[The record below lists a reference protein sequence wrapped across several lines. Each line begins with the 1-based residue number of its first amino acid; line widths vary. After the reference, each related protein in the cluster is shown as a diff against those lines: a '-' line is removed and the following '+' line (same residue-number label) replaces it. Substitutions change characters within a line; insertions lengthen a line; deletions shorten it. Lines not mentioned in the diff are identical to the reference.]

1 MKRGALL
8 AVLPLVFGSAA
19 VLTSDHAAT
28 SAPAG
33 GESTYVGTATVESTG
48 TASRSDGD
56 LWPSCWAGN
65 GNLYS
70 ANGDGKGFSLDGEFA
85 DIAVSEIKGE
95 PGSLTGT
102 TISRGDQVGSIW
114 SGAGYNRKP
123 TGMVCVGDT
132 MYLAVQDL
140 ALDFNDVPAATILK
154 SVDHGR
160 TWTWDRRKPMFSGH
174 AFTTIWFADFGQGGA
189 AAPDGYVYAYG
200 LDGNWRDSF
209 DDTVADPQSVFLAR
223 VPKQKVQDRGAWEF
237 FAGSNDRGKPEWSR
251 EVADRRPVLTDQR
264 RLYAQTYGTNASNL
278 SVISQGG
285 TTYLPQQKRYVY
297 TSWTEYTFE
306 FYESPTP
313 WGPWK
318 HFLSKDFGG
327 YPWSTSKY
335 GGYGV
340 TIPSKFVQPDGRTM
354 YLQANVCPCGGGG
367 IGTSVYN
374 FNLRKLV
381 LTPSTGTSATD
392 LPGDTNLAAPSTGAV
407 AISKSSKSGSLAL
420 LNDGATTGS
429 ESDFDDE
436 VKGASWWGYTWP
448 AKHKVNRVDFTSGA
462 VSAEGGYFTGR
473 PRVQV
478 KRDGSWVEVGAQA
491 VSPAYPGDVSAGANK
506 TYTLTF
512 PAVETDGVRVIGLPG
527 GTRSYTSAAEVA
539 VRYAVQ
545 LADGGFEAFGSGRPA
560 WLSEGP
566 AANGVDRGL
575 GFAHSGANNGWIR
588 TSGTGWSALT
598 QKVPVVP
605 GTRYTFG
612 SWINAS
618 AGLPAG
624 QGRFGVRLGA
634 DGSTVLGEKTFGPS
648 TGYVRHEVAVTI
660 PAGVYE
666 VTAYA
671 GFDGPGTD
679 TWIQVDDFT
688 VD

>member
-1 MKRGALL
+1 VKRGALL
-8 AVLPLVFGSAA
+8 AVLPLVLGSAA
-19 VLTSDHAAT
+19 VLTQS
-28 SAPAG
+28 SPG
-33 GESTYVGTATVESTG
+33 GSTPSGGASTYVGTTTVESKG
-48 TASRSDGD
+48 MPSASDGD

-65 GNLYS
+65 GNLYT
-70 ANGDGKGFSLDGEFA
+70 ANGDGKGFSLDTEFA
-85 DIAVSEIKGE
+85 DIAVSEVKGE
-95 PGSLTGT
+95 PGSLSGT
-102 TISRGDQVGSIW
+102 TIARGDQVGSIW
-114 SGAGYNRKP
+114 SGGGYNRKP

-154 SVDHGR
+154 STDHGR
-160 TWTWDRRKPMFSGH
+160 TWTWDKSKPMVADH
-174 AFTTIWFADFGQGGA
+174 VFTTIWFADYGKGGA

-209 DDTVADPQSVFLAR
+209 DDTVADPQSVYLAR
-223 VPKQKVQDRGAWEF
+223 VPKSKVQDRTAWEF
-237 FAGSNDRGKPEWSR
+237 FAGSNDRGKPSWSSKLD
-251 EVADRRPVLTDQR
+251 DRRPVLTDQR

-278 SVISQGG
+278 STISQGG
-285 TTYLPQQKRYVY
+285 VTYLAAQQRYVY

-306 FYESPTP
+306 FYEAPTP

-340 TIPSKFVQPDGRTM
+340 TIPSKFVQPDGKTM

-381 LTPSTGTSATD
+381 LTPGSDAPATE
-392 LPGDTNLAAPSTGAV
+392 LAQ
-407 AISKSSKSGSLAL
+407 
-420 LNDGATTGS
+420 
-429 ESDFDDE
+429 
-436 VKGASWWGYTWP
+436 
-448 AKHKVNRVDFTSGA
+448 
-462 VSAEGGYFTGR
+462 GGYFTGR

-478 KRDGSWVEVGAQA
+478 KVDGSWVEVGAQS
-491 VSPAYPGDVSAGANK
+491 VSPAYPGDASAGANT

-512 PAVETDGVRVIGLPG
+512 PTVETDGIRVIGLPG
-527 GTRSYTSAAEVA
+527 GTRSFTSVAEVA
-539 VRYAVQ
+539 VRYVAQ
-545 LADGGFEAFGSGRPA
+545 LADGGFEAFGSGKPA
-560 WLSEGP
+560 WIFEGT

-605 GTRYTFG
+605 GTTYKVG
-612 SWINAS
+612 SWVNAS

-624 QGRFGVRLGA
+624 QGRFGVRV
-634 DGSTVLGEKTFGPS
+634 GSQDLASKTFGAS
-648 TGYVRHEVAVTI
+648 TGYVHHEVTVTI
-660 PAGVYE
+660 PAGVHE
-666 VTAYA
+666 VTVYA
-671 GFDGPGTD
+671 GFNAPGTD
-679 TWIQVDDFT
+679 TWIQLDDFT
-688 VD
+688 ID

>member
-8 AVLPLVFGSAA
+8 AVLPLVLGSVAL
-19 VLTSDHAAT
+19 VLDS
-28 SAPAG
+28 SAPSSVVA
-33 GESTYVGTATVESTG
+33 SSNYIGTAQVESKG
-48 TASRSDGD
+48 TPSASDGD

-65 GNLYS
+65 DKLYT
-70 ANGDGKGFSLDGEFA
+70 ANGDGKGFSLDQDFS
-85 DIAVSEIKGE
+85 DIAVSEVSGS
-95 PGSLTGT
+95 PGNLTGA

-114 SGAGYNRKP
+114 SGGGYNRKP

-132 MYLAVQDL
+132 LYLAVQDL

-154 SVDHGR
+154 STDHGR
-160 TWTWDRRKPMFSGH
+160 TWTWDKRRPMFSGH
-174 AFTTIWFADFGQGGA
+174 VFTTIWFADFGKGGA
-189 AAPDGYVYAYG
+189 LAPDGYVYAYG

-223 VPKQKVQDRGAWEF
+223 VPKGKVQDRDAWKF
-237 FAGSNDRGKPEWSR
+237 STGSGWSSKI
-251 EVADRRPVLTDQR
+251 ADRKPVLSDQR

-285 TTYLPQQKRYVY
+285 VTYLEKQKRYVY

-306 FYESPTP
+306 FYEAPTP

-340 TIPSKFVQPDGRTM
+340 TIPSKFVQPDGKTM
-354 YLQANVCPCGGGG
+354 YVQANVCPCGGGG

-381 LTPSTGTSATD
+381 LTPSVPGSAGN
-392 LPGDTNLAAPSTGAV
+392 LPGDANLAAGAV
-407 AISKSSKSGSLAL
+407 AISKSSQSGSLAL
-420 LNDGATTGS
+420 MNDGALTGG
-429 ESDFDDE
+429 ETDFDDE

-448 AKHKVNRVDFTSGA
+448 ARQRVNRVEFTSGA

-478 KRDGSWVEVGAQA
+478 KVDGSWVEVAAQT
-491 VSPAYPGDVSAGANK
+491 VSPAYPGDASAGANK
-506 TYTLTF
+506 TYTITF
-512 PAVETDGVRVIGLPG
+512 PVQETDGVRVIGLPG
-527 GTRSYTSAAEVA
+527 GTRSYTSVSELA
-539 VRYAVQ
+539 VRYVAQ
-545 LADGGFEAFGSGRPA
+545 LADGGFEGTGGGKPA
-560 WLSEGP
+560 WLFEGT
-566 AANGVDRGL
+566 AATGVDRGL

-588 TSGTGWSALT
+588 CTCTGWSALYQT
-598 QKVPVVP
+598 VPVNP
-605 GTRYTFG
+605 GATYTFG
-612 SWINAS
+612 AWINAS
-618 AGLPAG
+618 AALPAD
-624 QGRFGVRLGA
+624 QGRFGVRLGTQ
-634 DGSTVLGEKTFGPS
+634 DLSSKTFGAS
-648 TGYVRHEVAVTI
+648 NGYVHHEVTVTV
-660 PAGVYE
+660 PAGVHE
-666 VTAYA
+666 LTVYA
-671 GFDGPGTD
+671 GFNAPNAD

-688 VD
+688 VS

>member
-1 MKRGALL
+1 MKRAALL
-8 AVLPLVFGSAA
+8 AVLPLAFGAVA
-19 VLTSDHAAT
+19 VLTSSGDST
-28 SAPAG
+28 SPLAG
-33 GESTYVGTATVESTG
+33 GESTYVGTATVETTG
-48 TASRSDGD
+48 QASPSDGD

-65 GNLYS
+65 GDLYS
-70 ANGDGKGFSLDGEFA
+70 ANGDGKGFSLDAEFS
-85 DIAVSEIKGE
+85 DIAVSEIKGQ
-95 PGSLTGT
+95 PGSLTGAT
-102 TISRGDQVGSIW
+102 VARGDQVGSIW

-160 TWTWDRRKPMFSGH
+160 TWTWDRRKPMFGDH
-174 AFTTIWFADFGQGGA
+174 VFTTIWFADFGKGGA

-223 VPKQKVQDRGAWEF
+223 VPKRQVQDRKAWEF

-251 EVADRRPVLTDQR
+251 KIADRRPVLTDQR
-264 RLYAQTYGTNASNL
+264 RLYQQTYGTNAGNL

-340 TIPSKFVQPDGRTM
+340 TIPSKFVQPDGKTM

-381 LTPSTGTSATD
+381 LTPAVGGPASD
-392 LPGDTNLAAPSTGAV
+392 LPGSANLAAAGAV
-407 AISKSSKSGSLAL
+407 AVSKSAQSGKLAL
-420 LNDGATTGS
+420 LNDGVLTGS
-429 ESDFDDE
+429 ETDFDDE

-462 VSAEGGYFTGR
+462 VSAEGGFFTGR

-478 KRDGSWVEVGAQA
+478 KRDGAWVEVGAQT

-527 GTRSYTSAAEVA
+527 GTRSYTSVAEVA

-545 LADGGFEAFGSGRPA
+545 VADGGFEGTGGGKPA
-560 WLSEGP
+560 WLFEGT

-588 TSGTGWSALT
+588 TSGTGFSALT
-598 QKVPVVP
+598 QKVPVQP
-605 GTRYTFG
+605 GSTYTFG

-624 QGRFGVRLGA
+624 AGKFGVRG
-634 DGSTVLGEKTFGPS
+634 LGETTFGAS
-648 TGYVRHEVAVTI
+648 TGYVHHEVTVKV
-660 PAGVYE
+660 PAGVHE
-666 VTAYA
+666 VTVYA
-671 GFDGPGTD
+671 GFDAPGTD
-679 TWIQVDDFT
+679 TFIQVDDFT
-688 VD
+688 VG

>member
-8 AVLPLVFGSAA
+8 AVLPLVFGTATLLTQSSSGLPSA
-19 VLTSDHAAT
+19 
-28 SAPAG
+28 
-33 GESTYVGTATVESTG
+33 STTPIGTAQVESKG
-48 TASRSDGD
+48 TPSKSDGD
-56 LWPSCWAGN
+56 LWPSCWSKNDKMYA
-65 GNLYS
+65 
-70 ANGDGKGFSLDGEFA
+70 ANGDGKGFSTDGPFA
-85 DIAVSEIKGE
+85 DVAVSEINGT
-95 PGSLTGT
+95 PGNLSGA
-102 TISRGDQVGSIW
+102 TIAKGDQLGQVW

-132 MYLAVQDL
+132 LYLAVQDL

-154 SVDHGR
+154 STDHGR
-160 TWTWDRRKPMFSGH
+160 TWTWDKAKPMFSNH
-174 AFTTIWFADFGQGGA
+174 EFTTIWFADFGRGGA
-189 AAPDGYVYAYG
+189 SAPDGYVYAYG

-223 VPKQKVQDRGAWEF
+223 VPRDAVQNRSAWKF
-237 FAGSNDRGKPEWSR
+237 YTGSGWSPKL
-251 EVADRRPVLTDQR
+251 ADRKPVLTDTR

-285 TTYLPQQKRYVY
+285 VTYLPAQKRYVY

-340 TIPSKFVQPDGRTM
+340 TIPSKFVQPDGKTM
-354 YLQANVCPCGGGG
+354 YIQANVCPCGGGG

-381 LTPSTGTSATD
+381 LTPSSDAPAAN
-392 LPGDTNLAAPSTGAV
+392 LPGPDNLAADGV
-407 AISKSSKSGSLAL
+407 AISKSSQSGSLAL
-420 LNDGATTGS
+420 MNDGARTGS

-436 VKGASWWGYTWP
+436 VKGASWWGYEWP
-448 AKHKVNRVDFTSGA
+448 ARHKINNVEFTSGA

-478 KRDGSWVEVGAQA
+478 RRDGSWVEVGSQT
-491 VSPAYPGDVSAGANK
+491 VSPAYPGDASAGANT
-506 TYTLTF
+506 TYTITF
-512 PAVETDGVRVIGLPG
+512 PTQEADGVRVIGLPG
-527 GTRSYTSAAEVA
+527 GTRSYTTVSELA
-539 VRYAVQ
+539 VRYVAQ
-545 LADGGFEAFGSGRPA
+545 LADGGFEGTGGGKPA
-560 WLSEGP
+560 WSFEGA

-588 TSGTGWSALT
+588 CTCTGFSDLY
-598 QKVPVVP
+598 QNVPVVP
-605 GTRYTFG
+605 GATYTFG

-618 AGLPAG
+618 ANLPAD
-624 QGRFGVRLGA
+624 QGRFGVRNGTTDLA
-634 DGSTVLGEKTFGPS
+634 STTFAAG
-648 TGYVRHEVAVTI
+648 TGYVHHEVTVKV
-660 PAGVYE
+660 PPGVHE
-666 VTAYA
+666 LTVYA
-671 GFDGPGTD
+671 GFDGPNKD

-688 VD
+688 VS

>member
-8 AVLPLVFGSAA
+8 AVLPLVFG
-19 VLTSDHAAT
+19 
-28 SAPAG
+28 
-33 GESTYVGTATVESTG
+33 TATLLTQSSASPSPTPSTTPIGTVQVESKG
-48 TASRSDGD
+48 TPSKSDGD

-65 GNLYS
+65 DKLYA
-70 ANGDGKGFSLDGEFA
+70 ANGDGKGFSTDGDFA
-85 DIAVSEIKGE
+85 DVAVSEINGT
-95 PGSLTGT
+95 PGNLSGA
-102 TISRGDQVGSIW
+102 TISKGDQVGQIW

-132 MYLAVQDL
+132 LYLAVQDL

-154 SVDHGR
+154 STDHGR
-160 TWTWDRRKPMFSGH
+160 TWTWDKSKPMFSNH
-174 AFTTIWFADFGQGGA
+174 EFTTIWFADFGRGGA
-189 AAPDGYVYAYG
+189 SAPDGYVYAYG

-223 VPKQKVQDRGAWEF
+223 VPRDEVQNRSAWKF
-237 FAGSNDRGKPEWSR
+237 YTGSGWSAKL
-251 EVADRRPVLTDQR
+251 ADRKPVLTDTR

-285 TTYLPQQKRYVY
+285 VTYLPAQKRYVY

-340 TIPSKFVQPDGRTM
+340 TIPSKFVQPDGKTM
-354 YLQANVCPCGGGG
+354 YIQANVCPCGGGG

-381 LTPSTGTSATD
+381 LTPSSDAPASN
-392 LPGDTNLAAPSTGAV
+392 LPGPDNLAADGV
-407 AISKSSKSGSLAL
+407 AISKSSQSGSLAL
-420 LNDGATTGS
+420 MNDGAKTGS

-436 VKGASWWGYTWP
+436 VKGASWWGYEW
-448 AKHKVNRVDFTSGA
+448 AARHKVNNVEFTSGA

-478 KRDGSWVEVGAQA
+478 RRDGQWVEVGSQT
-491 VSPAYPGDVSAGANK
+491 VSPAYPGDASAGANT
-506 TYTLTF
+506 TYTITF
-512 PAVETDGVRVIGLPG
+512 PTQETDGVRVIGLPG
-527 GTRSYTSAAEVA
+527 GTRSYTTVSELA
-539 VRYAVQ
+539 VRYVSQ
-545 LADGGFEAFGSGRPA
+545 VADGGFEGTGGGKPA
-560 WLSEGP
+560 WLFEGT

-575 GFAHSGANNGWIR
+575 GFAHSGASNGWIR
-588 TSGTGWSALT
+588 CTCTGFSDLY
-598 QKVPVVP
+598 QSVPVVP
-605 GTRYTFG
+605 GTTYTFG

-618 AGLPAG
+618 ANLPAD
-624 QGRFGVRLGA
+624 QGRFGVRNGTTDLA
-634 DGSTVLGEKTFGPS
+634 STTFGAG
-648 TGYVRHEVAVTI
+648 TGYVHHEVTVKVPPNVHELT
-660 PAGVYE
+660 V
-666 VTAYA
+666 YA
-671 GFDGPGTD
+671 GFNAPNKD

-688 VD
+688 VS